1 MYFEGAR
8 LQGAADSVVVAVAP
22 MAALDPAIREL
33 RREGDATTLSV
44 RREEEV
50 EGDCSGANGRGG
62 GSRGGVASEEEKKES
77 RNFFMEGDNGCGK
90 KKMNEG

>member
-1 MYFEGAR
+1 VHFEGTR
-8 LQGAADSVVVAVAP
+8 LQGAANSVVVAVAP

-33 RREGDATTLSV
+33 RREGDATTLLV

-62 GSRGGVASEEEKKES
+62 WSRGGVASEEEKKS
-77 RNFFMEGDNGCGK
+77 RGIFLMEGGNGCGR

>member
-1 MYFEGAR
+1 MHFEGPR

-33 RREGDATTLSV
+33 RREGDATTLLV

-50 EGDCSGANGRGG
+50 DGDCSGANGRGG
-62 GSRGGVASEEEKKES
+62 GSRGGVASEEEEKSRGIFRWKEGMGAGE
-77 RNFFMEGDNGCGK
+77 RR
-90 KKMNEG
+90 